1 MTAPHNPGSLPTDA
15 QQGNRPMGR
24 GRLLAQI
31 YRRHWPSLAA
41 TVALALLTA
50 LAGAGLLGVAG
61 WFLTG
66 AALAGAAS
74 ASAAQAFNL
83 FAPSALVRGFSF
95 IRIGARYAERLAGHT
110 ATLHLL
116 AELRSTLF
124 RALARLSPR
133 QLARYRSGDLVAR
146 LTSDVDALDTLFLTL
161 MAPLLSALL
170 AGLAMTAILAW
181 QLPAAAGAVAAV
193 FLAACLLV
201 PAILLHQAKAPG
213 QAIQDS
219 AAQLRAAVQEATEGH
234 ADILSLA
241 LSGHIL
247 EHFDQA
253 CGRAAR
259 ARNAQANLSAGGQ
272 GLIQAATGIALLA
285 ILWTGLDAVDRG
297 QLAPPVMAGLLLG
310 TLGLFETIGP
320 VMRGATRMGAAL
332 AALVRIEAITSV
344 ETDLRD
350 PPAPRM
356 PPAGSALQVRG
367 LHYAYPEAPDRP
379 VLDGLDLDLP
389 PGSRTALTGAS
400 GAGKSTLLHL
410 LLRLDDP
417 QAGHIFY
424 GGIDL
429 RACAQATLHA
439 RMALLAQDAP
449 LFLGTIRT
457 NLLIGDPQA
466 DDASLWHALDAARLG
481 AFVRSLPHGLDTWIG
496 ETGACLSVGQARRL
510 ALARILLSP
519 AEILLLDEPT
529 AGLDADT
536 EAEFLADLPRAT
548 RGRTVVLAT
557 HAPLPPGV
565 VDQTMAL
572 DAPDPSRIRR
582 PYTPAGPNPGRPSSR
597 PGRAGR

>member
-1 MTAPHNPGSLPTDA
+1 MNASDSPGRMSADA
-15 QQGNRPMGR
+15 RQGGRPMGR
-24 GRLLAQI
+24 GRLLLRI

-50 LAGAGLLGVAG
+50 AAGAGLLGVAG

-116 AELRSTLF
+116 AELRGTLF

-170 AGLAMTAILAW
+170 AGQAMTAILAW
-181 QLPAAAGAVAAV
+181 QLPAAAGAVAAA

-201 PAILLHQAKAPG
+201 PAILMYQAKAPG
-213 QAIQDS
+213 RAIQDS
-219 AAQLRAAVQEATEGH
+219 AAQLRTAVQEAAEGH

-241 LSGHIL
+241 LSASVL
-247 EHFDQA
+247 RHFDQA
-253 CGRAAR
+253 CRRAAR
-259 ARNAQANLSAGGQ
+259 ARGAQAGLGAGGQ
-272 GLIQAATGIALLA
+272 GLIHAATGAALLA
-285 ILWTGLDAVDRG
+285 ILWTGLDAVDHGLMR
-297 QLAPPVMAGLLLG
+297 PPVLAGLLLA
-310 TLGLFETIGP
+310 TLGLFETAGP
-320 VMRGATRMGAAL
+320 VVRGAARMGAAL
-332 AALVRIEAITSV
+332 AALTRIEAITGT
-344 ETDLRD
+344 EPDLRD
-350 PPAPRM
+350 PPAPGKL
-356 PPAGSALQVRG
+356 PPAGTLQVRG
-367 LHYAYPEAPDRP
+367 VRYAYPEAPDKV
-379 VLDGLDLDLP
+379 VLDDIDLDLP
-389 PGSRTALTGAS
+389 AGSRTALTGAS
-400 GAGKSTLLHL
+400 GSGKSTLLHL

-417 QAGHIFY
+417 QSGRILF
-424 GGIDL
+424 GGVDV
-429 RACAQATLHA
+429 RDCAQHDLQ
-439 RMALLAQDAP
+439 RRIALLAQDAP

-457 NLLIGDPQA
+457 NLLIGDPRA
-466 DDASLWHALDAARLG
+466 DDGSLWHALDAARLG
-481 AFVRSLPHGLDTWIG
+481 GFVRGLPHGLDTWIG
-496 ETGACLSVGQARRL
+496 ETGAGLSVGQARRL
-510 ALARILLSP
+510 ALARVLLSP
-519 AEILLLDEPT
+519 ADVLLLDEPT
-529 AGLDADT
+529 AGLDAGT

-557 HAPLPPGV
+557 HAPLPPGA
-565 VDQTMAL
+565 VDQTMML
-572 DAPDPSRIRR
+572 DAPARSRTRR
-582 PYTPAGPNPGRPSSR
+582 PCTPAGPNPGRPASR

>member
-1 MTAPHNPGSLPTDA
+1 MNPPDRPGRGSTDA
-15 QQGNRPMGR
+15 RQGDRPMGR
-24 GRLLAQI
+24 GRLLRQI

-50 LAGAGLLGVAG
+50 AAGAGLLGVAG

-74 ASAAQAFNL
+74 ASAAQTFNL

-110 ATLHLL
+110 VTLHLL
-116 AELRSTLF
+116 AELRGTLF

-181 QLPAAAGAVAAV
+181 QLPAAAGAVAAA

-201 PAILLHQAKAPG
+201 PALLLYQARAPG

-219 AAQLRAAVQEATEGH
+219 AAQLRTAVQEATEGH

-241 LSGHIL
+241 LSAPVL
-247 EHFDQA
+247 RHFDQS
-253 CGRAAR
+253 CRRAAR
-259 ARNAQANLSAGGQ
+259 ARGVQAGLGAGGQ
-272 GLIQAATGIALLA
+272 SLIHAATGAALLA
-285 ILWTGLDAVDRG
+285 ILWAGLDAVARG
-297 QLAPPVMAGLLLG
+297 PMPPPVLAGLLLA
-310 TLGLFETIGP
+310 TLGLFETAGP
-320 VMRGATRMGAAL
+320 VVRGAARMGAAL
-332 AALVRIEAITSV
+332 AALTRIEAITGA
-344 ETDLRD
+344 EPDLHD
-350 PPAPRM
+350 PPAPRKL
-356 PPAGSALQVRG
+356 PAAGALQVRG
-367 LHYAYPEAPDRP
+367 LRYAYPEAPDRV
-379 VLDGLDLDLP
+379 VLDGIDLDFP

-400 GAGKSTLLHL
+400 GSGKSTLLHL

-417 QAGHIFY
+417 QSGCIRF
-424 GGIDL
+424 GGIDV
-429 RACAQATLHA
+429 RDCAQRDLH
-439 RMALLAQDAP
+439 RRIALLAQDAP

-466 DDASLWHALDAARLG
+466 DDDALWHALDAARLG
-481 AFVRSLPHGLDTWIG
+481 GFVRGLPHGLDTWIG
-496 ETGACLSVGQARRL
+496 ETGAGLSVGQARRL
-510 ALARILLSP
+510 ALARVLLSP
-519 AEILLLDEPT
+519 AAVLLLDEPT

-557 HAPLPPGV
+557 HAALPPGAV
-565 VDQTMAL
+565 QHRVSL
-572 DAPDPSRIRR
+572 DAS
-582 PYTPAGPNPGRPSSR
+582 YPGV
-597 PGRAGR
+597 RAGHATPGEPSEPESPA